1 MSVLYPKRRRR
12 QEINLVPLI
21 DVLVMLVFTAFVTMQ
36 FKAVS
41 TMNLTL
47 PKVETAGKSE
57 LKESITIR
65 IAKDVSKSGEFEVL
79 VSPNPHT
86 VRVKQDEIE
95 KFIAGLQIPDKN
107 IPVVIA
113 SDEETELKFITSA
126 MDACRKVGLNKI
138 RLQSR

>member
-1 MSVLYPKRRRR
+1 VSALYTKRRKRP
-12 QEINLVPLI
+12 ELNLVPLI
-21 DVLVMLVFTAFVTMQ
+21 DVLVMLIFFAFVTMQ
-36 FKAVS
+36 FKSVS

-57 LKESITIR
+57 LKEVITIR
-65 IAKDVSKSGEFEVL
+65 IAKDVSKTDEFEVQ
-79 VSPNPHT
+79 VSPNPRT
-86 VRVKQDEIE
+86 VKIKTEEID
-95 KFIAGLQIPDKN
+95 KFINGLQVPDKN

-113 SDEETELKFITSA
+113 SDEDTELKYITAA